1 MPNQKVKYPPFQE
14 DKLAFAVP
22 LYRVDGK
29 IVSKEY
35 YFKDQE
41 TFERCRIIK
50 ELDTIAKK
58 NNKKKVSNKG

>member
-22 LYRVDGK
+22 LYKVDGK

-50 ELDTIAKK
+50 ELDYSANKNKK
-58 NNKKKVSNKG
+58 ETVNNKG